1 MKTNKIL
8 LTFYPLISNY
18 PFHNLCQYKKIPTL
32 KSTFLSW
39 YLKWVLTMAPPVGL
53 EPTTHG
59 LTVRRSTDWAKGE
72 CLCWHYLSS
81 RAVTRQV
88 LSALVS
94 LTSVFGMGTGG
105 PSQQSI
111 PTHMDGSSPSFIVKS
126 LPASNRFILAHP
138 VLPVN
143 CFLPELLVTRT
154 GFEPMLKAWE
164 ASVLTTWPTG
174 HGAPSRTRT
183 GDPLIKSQLLY
194 QLS

>member
-1 MKTNKIL
+1 MKTNKIV
-8 LTFYPLISNY
+8 LTFYPWISNFPCRKTY
-18 PFHNLCQYKKIPTL
+18 QYNKIPTL
-32 KSTFLSW
+32 DSTFLGW
-39 YLKWVLTMAPPVGL
+39 HLKWILTMAPPVGL
-53 EPTTHG
+53 EPTTCG

-72 CLCWHYLSS
+72 YSCWHYLSS

-88 LSALVS
+88 LSAYMS

-105 PSQQSI
+105 PSWQSI
-111 PTHMDGSSPSFIVKS
+111 PTMWMALNHRYVKWLSS
-126 LPASNRFILAHP
+126 SNALHS
-138 VLPVN
+138 N
-143 CFLPELLVTRT
+143 TFLWACQPFFLELVTRT

>member
-32 KSTFLSW
+32 NSTFLSW

-72 CLCWHYLSS
+72 CLCWHYLSF

-143 CFLPELLVTRT
+143 RFLRT
-154 GFEPMLKAWE
+154 A
-164 ASVLTTWPTG
+164 
-174 HGAPSRTRT
+174 
-183 GDPLIKSQLLY
+183 GDPYRIRTDVKGVRGLCLNHLTNGPWCTFTDSNRGPTD
-194 QLS
+194 

>member
-32 KSTFLSW
+32 NSTSLSW

-94 LTSVFGMGTGG
+94 LTSVFGMGTGVPSPQSTPTIYLSSGFCPRTFIIIPPLDSLVKRFFGDPSGIRTHVNGVRGRCLNHLTMG
-105 PSQQSI
+105 PWC
-111 PTHMDGSSPSFIVKS
+111 TFTD
-126 LPASNRFILAHP
+126 SNR
-138 VLPVN
+138 
-143 CFLPELLVTRT
+143 
-154 GFEPMLKAWE
+154 G
-164 ASVLTTWPTG
+164 PT
-174 HGAPSRTRT
+174 
-183 GDPLIKSQLLY
+183 D
-194 QLS
+194 

>member
-1 MKTNKIL
+1 MRLWGIFVLPDTHDWIV
-8 LTFYPLISNY
+8 TIFYGSVKRYAQASENAP
-18 PFHNLCQYKKIPTL
+18 
-32 KSTFLSW
+32 FLSEHT
-39 YLKWVLTMAPPVGL
+39 KKAPSNRM
-53 EPTTHG
+53 EPF
-59 LTVRRSTDWAKGE
+59 K
-72 CLCWHYLSS
+72 CWHYLSS

-183 GDPLIKSQLLY
+183 GDPLIKSQVLY